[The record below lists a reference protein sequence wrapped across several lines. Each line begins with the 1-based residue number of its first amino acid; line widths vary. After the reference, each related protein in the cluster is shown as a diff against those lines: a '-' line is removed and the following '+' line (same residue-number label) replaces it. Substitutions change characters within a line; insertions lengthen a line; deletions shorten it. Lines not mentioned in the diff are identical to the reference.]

1 MYILCYLQYV
11 DVPFSSILD
20 KLSMVEQQLDGDCDR
35 VARRRPKK
43 RDTEQIRTLAK
54 RLSKDL
60 AQLQKEKEEYSQ

>member
-1 MYILCYLQYV
+1 M

-20 KLSMVEQQLDGDCDR
+20 ELSLVEQQLDVGDDI

-43 RDTEQIRTLAK
+43 RDTEQVRTLAK